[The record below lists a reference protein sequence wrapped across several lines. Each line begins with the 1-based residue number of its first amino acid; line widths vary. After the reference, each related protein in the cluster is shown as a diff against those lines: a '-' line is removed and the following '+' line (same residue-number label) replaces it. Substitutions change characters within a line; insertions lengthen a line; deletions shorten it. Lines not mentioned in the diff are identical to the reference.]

1 MTTSSAAR
9 TPHTPGRRLQS
20 PAPRR
25 PRATTASYAKFEP
38 NTQGRAPQRG
48 LHRRQDGV
56 CKACSEAGNA
66 TTTARHRRRFQ
77 DLLDDFSD
85 ATLTTASPTTETQAT
100 TATLPQHRNTPQ
112 ATAHLQCRASPGA
125 RRPARHT
132 NFRKTCHS
140 QQETSDSAAAQRYTT
155 ATAKSA
161 PTARDDDV
169 QLHDART
176 RTCILLGL
184 PQFSF
189 FF

>member
-66 TTTARHRRRFQ
+66 TTTA
-77 DLLDDFSD
+77 SYG
-85 ATLTTASPTTETQAT
+85 ATPPP
-100 TATLPQHRNTPQ
+100 LP
-112 ATAHLQCRASPGA
+112 
-125 RRPARHT
+125 RPARRLQRCNADH
-132 NFRKTCHS
+132 RKPYNRDAGNHS
-140 QQETSDSAAAQRYTT
+140 DA
-155 ATAKSA
+155 ATAPQHATGDSTPAMSSKPWRATTSQA
-161 PTARDDDV
+161 HTLPLPRLIALTLFEGACWNITI
-169 QLHDART
+169 A
-176 RTCILLGL
+176 TCTTMYT
-184 PQFSF
+184 PQ
-189 FF
+189 